1 MPARLQHGY
10 GNCPAPGTATQM
22 RMFGLFFFFS
32 VPKQGLIIQAT
43 ELELREAAKLN
54 ETGST

>member
-1 MPARLQHGY
+1 MGGGLHA
-10 GNCPAPGTATQM
+10 GTAAAWLQDRSHALRVATLM
-22 RMFGLFFFFS
+22 RFH

-43 ELELREAAKLN
+43 ELGLQEAAKLN